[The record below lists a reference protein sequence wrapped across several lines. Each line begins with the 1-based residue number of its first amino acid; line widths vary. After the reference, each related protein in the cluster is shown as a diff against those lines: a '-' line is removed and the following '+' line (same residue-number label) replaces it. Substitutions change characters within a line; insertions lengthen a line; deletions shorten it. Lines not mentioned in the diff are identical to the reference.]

1 MASEPLSVCGTAP
14 TAKVRA
20 MLACARYEVS
30 NSVPNEKVHPVVLF
44 NILDHYTRRN
54 EGQDRVIG
62 TLLGSVNSDG
72 SVEVKNSFPVP
83 HTESSEQVLPKR
95 TSERQFHVGAAVA
108 VSCSFLLALPKSW
121 RLVSGRLPS
130 GCRRHGI
137 PPHDVRF
144 APPRKS

>member
-14 TAKVRA
+14 TAKV
-20 MLACARYEVS
+20 LVSHACVRTFRLSATL
-30 NSVPNEKVHPVVLF
+30 PNAKVHPVVLF

-83 HTESSEQVLPKR
+83 HTESIEQVLPKH
-95 TSERQFHVGAAVA
+95 SVLQPP
-108 VSCSFLLALPKSW
+108 SLLS
-121 RLVSGRLPS
+121 
-130 GCRRHGI
+130 
-137 PPHDVRF
+137 
-144 APPRKS
+144 

>member
-20 MLACARYEVS
+20 MLACARYEVP
-30 NSVPNEKVHPVVLF
+30 NFVPNEKVHPVVLF

-95 TSERQFHVGAAVA
+95 TSERQFHVGAAV
-108 VSCSFLLALPKSW
+108 SCLLLFSTHSSQIVTSRIGKPTI
-121 RLVSGRLPS
+121 RLPS
-130 GCRRHGI
+130 TWNSTARCTI
-137 PPHDVRF
+137 CTT
-144 APPRKS
+144 A